1 MTDNELLLQISN
13 IVTSNSKYLEYRI
26 DQLDEKLTNKIDN
39 LETRLSNRIDEL
51 DQRLSSQIAEVDQ
64 RLSSQIAEVDQ
75 RLSFETKQIR
85 INLETNIE
93 PRLQTIEACY
103 VDTNRRHNANIEKI
117 GKIETDVEVV
127 KSVLQDH
134 IAFINQQT
142 A

>member
-64 RLSSQIAEVDQ
+64 RLS
-75 RLSFETKQIR
+75 FETKQIR

-117 GKIETDVEVV
+117 EKIETDVEVV

-134 IAFINQQT
+134 IAFINKQT